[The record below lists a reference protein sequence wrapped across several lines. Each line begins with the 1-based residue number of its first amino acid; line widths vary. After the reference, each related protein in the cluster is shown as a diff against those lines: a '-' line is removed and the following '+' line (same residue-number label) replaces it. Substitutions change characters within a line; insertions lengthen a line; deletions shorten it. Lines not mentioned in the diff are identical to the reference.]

1 MLMDH
6 QTENSSWTRKKPE
19 LLPQKFLKPTKVSR
33 ELPRPS
39 TSPPISQEPSPTSM
53 LTKTDSSESK
63 LCHNS
68 WNSWPLIKPSTSN
81 EQLIDLI
88 ILDLQSKDTEQEF
101 KEVCNL
107 KSLYLEKYY
116 KIFKNNFYLNQS
128 WFHSFIYFN
137 LIILIIMPPLVTY
150 FEQNFIYI
158 IKCSSVNFL

>member
-1 MLMDH
+1 
-6 QTENSSWTRKKPE
+6 
-19 LLPQKFLKPTKVSR
+19 
-33 ELPRPS
+33 
-39 TSPPISQEPSPTSM
+39 M

-101 KEVCNL
+101 EEVCNL

-128 WFHSFIYFN
+128 WFLSFIYLLF
-137 LIILIIMPPLVTY
+137 
-150 FEQNFIYI
+150 
-158 IKCSSVNFL
+158 